1 MAEIPTVSSTTP
13 QTPPTPPIAEDAA
26 KLAASGNADV
36 SDKPAGQAKRAAPET
51 DPMRELLDRMDR
63 LRGLVAPADPVLAKT
78 MQTLSQRGA
87 DADQRSQPGFR
98 TAVAYALQD
107 LENFHV
113 GRLDLPTPQLR
124 AEMTQLAASA
134 VGLENERLQ
143 ALMRATG
150 AMQDRALIR
159 EIRVLSTDIGRR
171 ADQKTS
177 DVESRIDVIENKLR
191 LTGRP
196 AEPATSAQASASQTS
211 SQAPAGE
218 PRGTTARPPGPDL
231 SAGANGMGNGNR
243 FGAPPQGDIRYQGGP
258 QNQAPVTVQHSV
270 LDTLLRAMRPGGNQ
284 PSAPWESPPTPMGSR
299 IDAAERR
306 GQAEKDDRAFV
317 RAEAVGKAALEA
329 LNGFANGE
337 GAAVMSRINAAAKTE
352 PGGLP
357 QVLSE
362 MREDGRFADLR
373 KQFGNAL
380 ADDAGVAA
388 AYDKA
393 ASTLAAYGNNR
404 ADVEGIISRRPDANA
419 LTQRFEQLDAD
430 IGKAASST
438 PSKTEGRSMMDD
450 LAKQAAELLQRAVD
464 AVRSAFAQ
472 SPSANATASTAPSPS
487 PSP

>member
-1 MAEIPTVSSTTP
+1 MAETPSGLSNTPQIPTP
-13 QTPPTPPIAEDAA
+13 HPMAED
-26 KLAASGNADV
+26 L
-36 SDKPAGQAKRAAPET
+36 AKRAAPET
-51 DPMRELLDRMDR
+51 DPMRDLLDRMDR
-63 LRGLVAPADPVLAKT
+63 LHGLVAAADPGLAKT
-78 MQTLSQRGA
+78 MQSLSQRGSDPA
-87 DADQRSQPGFR
+87 QRSQPGFR
-98 TAVAYALQD
+98 SAVAYALQD

-124 AEMTQLAASA
+124 AEMTQLAGSA

-159 EIRVLSTDIGRR
+159 EIRVLGTDIGRR
-171 ADQKTS
+171 ADQKTP
-177 DVESRIDVIENKLR
+177 DVENRIDVIENKLR

-218 PRGTTARPPGPDL
+218 PRGTPARPPGPDL
-231 SAGANGMGNGNR
+231 SAGAIGAANGHR
-243 FGAPPQGDIRYQGGP
+243 FGAPPQGDIRYQGGL

-270 LDTLLRAMRPGGNQ
+270 LDTLLRAMRPSGNQ
-284 PSAPWESPPTPMGSR
+284 PSAPWEPPPTPMASR

-329 LNGFANGE
+329 LNGFAKGE
-337 GAAVMSRINAAAKTE
+337 GAAVMSRINAAARTE

-357 QVLSE
+357 QVLLE
-362 MREDGRFADLR
+362 MREGGRFADLR
-373 KQFGNAL
+373 TQFGNAL
-380 ADDAGVAA
+380 ADDARVAA

-393 ASTLAAYGNNR
+393 ASALAAYGRNR
-404 ADVEGIISRRPDANA
+404 SDVDGIISRRPDATA
-419 LTQRFEQLDAD
+419 LTQRFEQLDAA

-450 LAKQAAELLQRAVD
+450 LAGQAAELLRRAVE
-464 AVRSAFAQ
+464 AVRSAFAR
-472 SPSANATASTAPSPS
+472 SAAANAVTTAAPSPS

>member
-1 MAEIPTVSSTTP
+1 
-13 QTPPTPPIAEDAA
+13 
-26 KLAASGNADV
+26 
-36 SDKPAGQAKRAAPET
+36 
-51 DPMRELLDRMDR
+51 MRELLDRMDR
-63 LRGLVAPADPVLAKT
+63 LRGLVASADSGLAKT

-124 AEMTQLAASA
+124 AEMTQLAGSA

-159 EIRVLSTDIGRR
+159 EIRVLGTDIGRR
-171 ADQKTS
+171 TDQKTP

-196 AEPATSAQASASQTS
+196 AEPATSAQASASQIS
-211 SQAPAGE
+211 S
-218 PRGTTARPPGPDL
+218 
-231 SAGANGMGNGNR
+231 
-243 FGAPPQGDIRYQGGP
+243 

-270 LDTLLRAMRPGGNQ
+270 LDTLLRAMRPNGNQ
-284 PSAPWESPPTPMGSR
+284 PSAPWEPPPTPMGSR

-306 GQAEKDDRAFV
+306 GQSEKDDRAFV

-329 LNGFANGE
+329 LSGFANGE

-362 MREDGRFADLR
+362 MREGGRFADLR

-393 ASTLAAYGNNR
+393 ASSLAAYGKNR

-464 AVRSAFAQ
+464 AVRSAFAR
-472 SPSANATASTAPSPS
+472 SPSANATASAAPSPS

>member
-1 MAEIPTVSSTTP
+1 MADTPSVSPTTP
-13 QTPPTPPIAEDAA
+13 QPATSTPTATDTAKIGAA
-26 KLAASGNADV
+26 AGTGAASKVDDPGKTASNE
-36 SDKPAGQAKRAAPET
+36 K

-63 LRGLVAPADPVLAKT
+63 LRALVAPADSELART
-78 MQTLSQRGA
+78 MQKLSQRGV
-87 DADQRSQPGFR
+87 DAEQRSQPGFR

-107 LENFHV
+107 VENFHV
-113 GRLDLPTPQLR
+113 GRLDLPPQLR
-124 AEMTQLAASA
+124 REMTQLAGSA

-143 ALMRATG
+143 ALMQAT
-150 AMQDRALIR
+150 ASMQDRALIR
-159 EIRVLSTDIGRR
+159 EIRAFSADIARR
-171 ADQKTS
+171 ADQKNP
-177 DVESRIDVIENKLR
+177 DVESRVDVIENKVR

-196 AEPATSAQASASQTS
+196 PEPTTSAPSAASQNATE
-211 SQAPAGE
+211 APAGE
-218 PRGTTARPPGPDL
+218 PRATPSRPPGPTL
-231 SAGANGMGNGNR
+231 NAGSDRPANGPA
-243 FGAPPQGDIRYQGGP
+243 FGAPPQGDIRYSAGP
-258 QNQAPVTVQHSV
+258 QAQAPVTVQHSV
-270 LDTLLRAMRPGGNQ
+270 LDTLLRAMRPSGNQ
-284 PSAPWESPPTPMGSR
+284 PSAPWEPPPTPMGSR

-317 RAEAVGKAALEA
+317 RAEAVGKAALDA

-337 GAAVMSRINAAAKTE
+337 AAAVMSRINAAAKTE

-362 MREDGRFADLR
+362 MREGGRFADLR

-393 ASTLAAYGNNR
+393 ASSLAAYGKTR
-404 ADVEGIISRRPDANA
+404 SDVEGIISRRPDANA
-419 LTQRFEQLDAD
+419 LTQRFEQIDAE
-430 IGKAASST
+430 IGKAASNT

-464 AVRSAFAQ
+464 AVSSAFAR
-472 SPSANATASTAPSPS
+472 SPTANATASAAPSPS

>member
-1 MAEIPTVSSTTP
+1 MAEIPTGSSTTP
-13 QTPPTPPIAEDAA
+13 QTPPTPPIAEGAA
-26 KLAASGNADV
+26 KLAASSNADA
-36 SDKPAGQAKRAAPET
+36 SDKPADQAKQAAGET

-63 LRGLVAPADPVLAKT
+63 LRGLVASADSGLAKT

-124 AEMTQLAASA
+124 AEMTQLAGSA

-150 AMQDRALIR
+150 AMQDRSLIR
-159 EIRVLSTDIGRR
+159 EIRVLGTDIGRR
-171 ADQKTS
+171 ADQKTP
-177 DVESRIDVIENKLR
+177 DVESRIDVIENKIR

-196 AEPATSAQASASQTS
+196 PEPTVSAPSTASRNTNE
-211 SQAPAGE
+211 APAGE
-218 PRGTTARPPGPDL
+218 TRAAQSRPPGASLD
-231 SAGANGMGNGNR
+231 AGRDRPANGPG

-258 QNQAPVTVQHSV
+258 QNPAPVTVQRSV
-270 LDTLLRAMRPGGNQ
+270 LDTLLRAMRPSGNQ
-284 PSAPWESPPTPMGSR
+284 PSAPWEPPPTPMGSR

-306 GQAEKDDRAFV
+306 GQSEKDDRAFV

-362 MREDGRFADLR
+362 MREGGRFADLR

-393 ASTLAAYGNNR
+393 ASALAAYGKNR

-464 AVRSAFAQ
+464 AVRSAFAR
-472 SPSANATASTAPSPS
+472 SPSANATASAASSPS